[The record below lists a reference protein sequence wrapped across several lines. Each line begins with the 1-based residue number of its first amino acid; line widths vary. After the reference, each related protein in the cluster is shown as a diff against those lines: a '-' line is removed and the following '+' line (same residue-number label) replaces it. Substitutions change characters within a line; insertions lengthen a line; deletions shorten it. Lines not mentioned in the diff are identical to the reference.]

1 MDVIA
6 THVNADFDALGSMI
20 AAKRLYPDAVLVF
33 PGGQERGLR
42 DFLLHSTLYA
52 YDVKR
57 VRDIDLADVT
67 RLILVDVRSTARIG
81 KFAEII
87 HNPALE
93 IHIYDHHPADE
104 QTIHGQFEC
113 IQDVGATTTIIT
125 QLFIEQGIIPTPDE
139 STMMMLGL
147 YEDTGH
153 LLFSGTTPEDF
164 QAAAFLLQHGANLN
178 IVADFLVREMTSEQI
193 DLLSELLKSCEKIN
207 VNGVEI
213 TIASTTVNDYV
224 GDISSLVHKLQEIE
238 NLNVLIVAVRMEDRI
253 FMVGRSRLPEMH
265 VGELF
270 QEFGGGGHAFAASA
284 TVRDMPLAQLLNR
297 LEPLI
302 RNHVRSHFEAG
313 QLMSA
318 PVKVLSIHSTIEDA
332 RELMT
337 RFNFN
342 AIPVL
347 DDEQQVVGIITRH
360 VVEKAAHHKLL
371 KMIVS
376 EMMNTD
382 FRMVPSTASLAE
394 LQQGIMEHNQRCV
407 PVVDAGILVGVVT
420 RTDLLRYMLKDRQLF
435 ADKSQGFQEQSGLQL
450 KRKNLR
456 RLLATQLPESV
467 RDVLTQLGTVADRLG
482 LQVYLV
488 GGFVRDLILRQ
499 QNLDVDVVV
508 EGNGIFFAEAFA
520 KTTQCRVRTHE
531 KFGTAVIAFP
541 DGFKIDIAS
550 ARLEYYDK
558 PAALPQVE
566 HASIRHDLY
575 RRDFTINALTISLNQ
590 THFGQ
595 MLDFFGGQRDLK
607 DKAVRVLHNLS
618 FIEDPTR
625 LFRAVR
631 FEQRLGFKIGKQ
643 TERLMRSAVQLRSVK
658 QISGLRILHEL
669 KQILDEPR
677 VVAALGRLDQFDLLK
692 FIDPRLSFGP
702 HTAGLFVAAE
712 RASSWFDL
720 LYTGESYRRWL
731 LYLLC
736 LFENL
741 AGRGAVRVS
750 EWLGLSAADH
760 ALIRDQLP
768 KAKKLLKLMKQRKN
782 KLSQPLNS
790 EIYFW
795 FDGLSVEVLLYLM
808 ACSDQ
813 EKLRRWISLYMT
825 ELRKEKIILN
835 GDDLISLGFTPG
847 RYFQNIFTALLK
859 ARLNHDILTREE
871 EIRFVKE
878 QYINLM
884 AQPLVD
890 PHRHVE

>member
-57 VRDIDLADVT
+57 IRDIELTDVT
-67 RLILVDVRSTARIG
+67 RLILVDVRSTVRIG
-81 KFAEII
+81 KFADII
-87 HNPALE
+87 DKPDLE

-104 QTIHGQFEC
+104 HTIRGQLEM

-125 QLFIEQGIIPTPDE
+125 HLFIEQGIVPTADE

-178 IVADFLVREMTSEQI
+178 VVADFLVREMTSEQI
-193 DLLSELLKSCEKIN
+193 DLLSELLKSCEKII
-207 VNGVEI
+207 VNGVEV
-213 TIASTTVNDYV
+213 TIASASVNDFV

-253 FMVGRSRLPEMH
+253 FMVGRSRLAEMH

-270 QEFGGGGHAFAASA
+270 QEFCGGGHAFAASA

-302 RNHVRSHFEAG
+302 RKHVRSRFEASH
-313 QLMSA
+313 LMSA
-318 PVKVLSIHSTIEDA
+318 PVKVLSTDSTIEQA

-347 DDEQQVVGIITRH
+347 NDEKQVVGIMTRQ

-371 KMIVS
+371 KMSVS
-376 EMMNTD
+376 EMMSTD
-382 FRMVPSTASLAE
+382 FQIVPSTASLAE
-394 LQQGIMEHNQRCV
+394 LQQGIMDHNQRCV
-407 PVVDAGILVGVVT
+407 PVVDAGTLVGVVT

-435 ADKSQGFQEQSGLQL
+435 TDEPEDTREQRGLQL

-467 RDVLTQLGTVADRLG
+467 RGVLSQLGSVADQLG

-508 EGNGIFFAEAFA
+508 EGDGILFAESFA
-520 KTTQCRVRTHE
+520 KTTECRVRAHE

-558 PAALPQVE
+558 PAALPRVE

-590 THFGQ
+590 THFGE

-607 DKAVRVLHNLS
+607 DKAIRVLHNLS

-631 FEQRLGFKIGKQ
+631 FEQRLGFKIGRQ

-658 QISGLRILHEL
+658 QIAGLRILHEL
-669 KQILDEPR
+669 EQILDEPR
-677 VVAALGRLDQFDLLK
+677 VVAALGRLDEFDLLK
-692 FIDPRLSFGP
+692 FIDPQLRFGSDA
-702 HTAGLFVAAE
+702 AGLFIAAE

-741 AGRGAVRVS
+741 SEKRAVKVS
-750 EWLGLSAADH
+750 EWFGLSSADH
-760 ALIRDQLP
+760 ALIRDQRP
-768 KAKKLLKLMKQRKN
+768 KAKKLLKLIKKHKN
-782 KLSQPLNS
+782 PLSQPLNS
-790 EIYFW
+790 EIYLW
-795 FDGLSVEVLLYLM
+795 FDGLAVEVILYLM
-808 ACSDQ
+808 ACSD
-813 EKLRRWISLYMT
+813 EDNLRRWISLYMT
-825 ELRKEKIILN
+825 ELRKEKLILN

-847 RYFQNIFTALLK
+847 SYFQNILAALLK
-859 ARLNHDILTREE
+859 ARLNHVVQTRDE
-871 EIRFVKE
+871 EIYFVKE
-878 QYINLM
+878 KYGNLI
-884 AQPLVD
+884 AKPAVD
-890 PHRHVE
+890 PHRQVE